1 MLRTRCKLT
10 SFRAVTRGQAANFSS
25 SQSHAS
31 SHQPNA
37 PLDLDPA
44 FKSLLKDVEISM
56 SQKTRVNQPVEPL
69 PPLRQLEE
77 VPGEDIVDVETPAWM
92 EEDLESRDTRKS
104 PAAVFGSRHIGAVV
118 IPKEL
123 ETSVKRLIEG
133 VSTVRRD
140 TDASNII
147 P

>member
-1 MLRTRCKLT
+1 MLRTRVNLT
-10 SFRAVTRGQAANFSS
+10 SLRAISRVQVAGFSS
-25 SQSHAS
+25 SQSHGA

-44 FKSLLKDVEISM
+44 FKSLLKDVEMSM
-56 SQKTRVNQPVEPL
+56 SHKNRVNHPVEPT

-77 VPGEDIVDVETPAWM
+77 FPGENIADMESTAWM

-123 ETSVKRLIEG
+123 EGSVKRLIEG
-133 VSTVRRD
+133 VSYTPSRR
-140 TDASNII
+140 
-147 P
+147 